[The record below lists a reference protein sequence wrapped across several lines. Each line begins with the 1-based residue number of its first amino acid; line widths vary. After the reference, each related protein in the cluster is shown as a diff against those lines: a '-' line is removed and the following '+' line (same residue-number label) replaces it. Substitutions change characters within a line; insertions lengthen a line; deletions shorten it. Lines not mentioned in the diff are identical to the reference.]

1 MTRIRY
7 IGLADPI
14 QAFED
19 LTPYVGQLR
28 ALQMRCK
35 PFGADYLALAIAL
48 DGVQTAAYHFTG
60 RANFYAAEDRG
71 QAAMKSPSS

>member
-1 MTRIRY
+1 MTRVRY
-7 IGLADPI
+7 TGLPDPVN
-14 QAFED
+14 AFEA
-19 LTPYVGQLR
+19 LTPYVDQLR

-60 RANFYAAEDRG
+60 RPHFYAAEDRG
-71 QAAMKSPSS
+71 QAAMRG